1 MEDGLL
7 AGHGKQFPAGPTAD
21 AFHVPLLHADSCPSK
36 MEQVMDME
44 RDNQGPLVGAHC
56 HVGDV
61 LMNG

>member
-7 AGHGKQFPAGPTAD
+7 AGHGKQLPSGPTAD

-36 MEQVMDME
+36 MEQVMDMG
-44 RDNQGPLVGAHC
+44 RATMASLLLHC

-61 LMNG
+61 LMKG